1 MIAKGIS
8 FDDIHSYY
16 DLNLILSEVKI
27 PPAKPKTTY
36 VEVPGADGS
45 IDLTEA
51 HGEVRYSDRECTFIF
66 TMHPLDTSTWEEKQT
81 EVSNLLNGKVFKITL
96 DKDDE
101 FYYQGR
107 CTVNEYASN
116 KRIKQITVAAKVKP
130 YKYKHNLTIVT
141 ATLSDTPK
149 TLNILNGRKSVA
161 PTIECSNDNTSI
173 VFGDATYKLN
183 AGTHKIL
190 DIRFVEGINNVTVS
204 GSGTVTFSYQ
214 EAEL

>member
-8 FDDIHSYY
+8 FDDTHSYY
-16 DLNLILSEVKI
+16 DLNLILSEMKI

-36 VEVPGADGS
+36 IDVPGADGS

-66 TMHPLDTSTWEEKQT
+66 TMHPLDVSTWEEKQT
-81 EVSNLLNGKVFKITL
+81 EVSNLLNGRVFKITL

-107 CTVNEYASN
+107 CTVNEYTSN

-130 YKYKHNLTIVT
+130 YKYKNHLTTVS

-149 TLNILNGRKSVA
+149 TLNILNGRKSVS
-161 PTIECSNDNTSI
+161 PNIECSNDNTSI
-173 VFGDATYKLN
+173 VFGDAAYKLN

>member
-36 VEVPGADGS
+36 IEVPGADGS

-51 HGEVRYSDRECTFIF
+51 NGEVRYSDRECTFKF

-81 EVSNLLNGKVFKITL
+81 EVSNLLNGRVFKITL

-101 FYYQGR
+101 FHYQGR
-107 CTVNEYASN
+107 CTVSEYTSDKN
-116 KRIKQITVAAKVKP
+116 FKQITVAAKVKP

-149 TLNILNGRKSVA
+149 TLNILNGRKSIA

-204 GSGTVTFSYQ
+204 GNGTVIFRYQ